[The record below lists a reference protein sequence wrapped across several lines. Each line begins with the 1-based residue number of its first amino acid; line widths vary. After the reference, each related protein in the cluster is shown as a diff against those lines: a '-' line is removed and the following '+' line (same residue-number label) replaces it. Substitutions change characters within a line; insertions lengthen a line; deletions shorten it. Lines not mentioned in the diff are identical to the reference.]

1 MFFGSLASAGENQ
14 HLQIEELAR
23 GEVVARLNDVVNH
36 EEFSAGIH
44 AFPAG
49 LQYLDAFIVG
59 PIVNDV
65 LHDVSI
71 GACWNGGKHIAG
83 CESATVHHRLE
94 RAVFGSRNNVR
105 HIEERA
111 SQLRIPLQ
119 DSGQQKS
126 VAAGDVHDGMNAVKI
141 VGVGDGGTATIRGP
155 PGF

>member
-1 MFFGSLASAGENQ
+1 M
-14 HLQIEELAR
+14 
-23 GEVVARLNDVVNH
+23 NDV
-36 EEFSAGIH
+36 F
-44 AFPAG
+44 
-49 LQYLDAFIVG
+49 
-59 PIVNDV
+59 
-65 LHDVSI
+65 HDVSI

-141 VGVGDGGTATIRGP
+141 VGVGDGGTIDHGYLGHGIVENLSFGRILLQIVENVSAVDLFQRLLAGSDAI
-155 PGF
+155 FQV